1 MELGDKQTFLIL
13 LDVSS
18 DWVHV
23 SFALTTLGEDSN
35 TTNDAVS
42 VEPVEAL
49 KYADS
54 NAVSGTDSV
63 LTCTVSVVGAWTGPI
78 NVTFGFQTTM
88 SNDTTMP
95 LTDASAWRAITD
107 TDMTITATIPTAAVP
122 ADTTTLVCDITY
134 PVQDVSHDDQ
144 WYLYGPDWVVE
155 LGSNFPVAGHV
166 AVNVAVTNIGDF
178 NAIPTTVSIAVS
190 LTSDG
195 SAVATKTVT
204 VPSLGLGERYF
215 EVVSFS

>member
-63 LTCTVSVVGAWTGPI
+63 LACTVSVVGAWTGPI

-134 PVQDVSHDDQ
+134 PVQDVSHDDL

-155 LGSNFPVAGHV
+155 LGSNFPVAGQV
-166 AVNVAVTNIGDF
+166 AVKVAVTNIGDF
-178 NAIPTTVSIAVS
+178 NAIRTTVSIAVS

-195 SAVATKTVT
+195 SAVPTKTVT
-204 VPSLGLGERYF
+204 VPSLGLEERYF
-215 EVVSFS
+215 EADSFS

>member
-1 MELGDKQTFLIL
+1 M
-13 LDVSS
+13 
-18 DWVHV
+18 
-23 SFALTTLGEDSN
+23 
-35 TTNDAVS
+35 
-42 VEPVEAL
+42 
-49 KYADS
+49 
-54 NAVSGTDSV
+54 

-88 SNDTTMP
+88 SDDTTMP

-134 PVQDVSHDDQ
+134 PVQDVSHDDL

-166 AVNVAVTNIGDF
+166 AVNVTVTNIGDF

-204 VPSLGLGERYF
+204 VPSLGLEEWYF
-215 EVVSFS
+215 EVDSFS